1 MVSMGGSSGR
11 IKTLVNHKYSQVISA
26 QNETAVL
33 RIHFDEFIL
42 IVQPLKSQSVVPH
55 YFFGRRFI
63 LKF

>member
-1 MVSMGGSSGR
+1 MGGSSGR

-26 QNETAVL
+26 HNETA
-33 RIHFDEFIL
+33 FDEFIL